1 MKDILNPWV
10 IVGAILVASLLLL
23 GTYFASG
30 SIFSAVPPE
39 YSGEGVL
46 TIIPIPTFTPT
57 PPPTKLPSTPT
68 EEIPAG
74 IQIGSYVKIV
84 GTEGDGL
91 RMREEPSLNGK
102 IIYLGLEDEIFL
114 VVDGPEDQDG
124 YLWWHLE
131 APLNKSKN
139 GWAVSNFLLIDQNP

>member
-1 MKDILNPWV
+1 MRRAKDRRTRIMLWV
-10 IVGAILVASLLLL
+10 ISLLVVTSMCLSL
-23 GTYFASG
+23 AITL
-30 SIFSAVPPE
+30 VPPRQ
-39 YSGEGVL
+39 V
-46 TIIPIPTFTPT
+46 TPTPIPTFTPT

-84 GTEGDGL
+84 GTDGDGL